1 MTSTPIKL
9 FTLALLSSISTVLGV
24 TSNAPDVEL
33 DQIARYRQWTRV
45 TQQLTIAPII
55 GIDSLSAAG

>member
-9 FTLALLSSISTVLGV
+9 FALALLSSFSTVLG
-24 TSNAPDVEL
+24 TASNAPDVEL

-45 TQQLTIAPII
+45 TQHLTIAPII

>member
-1 MTSTPIKL
+1 MRSTPIKL
-9 FTLALLSSISTVLGV
+9 FALALLSSFSAILGT
-24 TSNAPDVEL
+24 TSNAPDFEL

-45 TQQLTIAPII
+45 KQQLTIAPII